1 MKIGYCI
8 CGSFCTHK
16 NSISV
21 LEKLCENHEVV
32 PILSEIVTKTDTRF
46 GKAEDL
52 IKKVT
57 ELCGRSPVTSI
68 KDAEP
73 LGPKEP
79 LDLLVICPCTGNTL
93 AKLAAGVTDSAVTMA
108 AKATVRADRPVLI
121 ALCSNDALGANLKNI
136 GELLNR
142 KNYYFAP
149 LHYDDPVNKPHS
161 LVSDFGKVPGCAE
174 FAYRRIQLPLF

>member
-16 NSISV
+16 NSLEV
-21 LEKLCENHEVV
+21 LQTLCAVHEVV
-32 PILSEIVTKTDTRF
+32 PVLSETAACTDTRF
-46 GKAEDL
+46 GTCGEL

-57 ELCGRSPVTSI
+57 MLCGRAPVMSI
-68 KDAEP
+68 RDAEP

-93 AKLAAGVTDSAVTMA
+93 AKLAAGITDTAVTMA

-161 LVSDFGKVPGCAE
+161 LLSDFGKVPLCAE
-174 FAYRRIQLPLF
+174 LAYERRQIPIF

>member
-16 NSISV
+16 NSLSC
-21 LEKLCENHEVV
+21 LEKLCEKHEVV
-32 PILSEIVTKTDTRF
+32 PILSEIVTATDTRF
-46 GKAEDL
+46 GKAEEL

-57 ELCGRSPVTSI
+57 GLCKREPVTQI

-79 LDLLVICPCTGNTL
+79 LDLLLICPCTGNTL
-93 AKLAAGVTDSAVTMA
+93 AKLAAGITDSTVTMA
-108 AKATVRADRPVLI
+108 AKATVRADRPVLV
-121 ALCSNDALGANLKNI
+121 ALCTNDALGANLKNI

-142 KNYYFAP
+142 KNYYFVP

-161 LVSDFGKVPGCAE
+161 LVSDFSKVPE
-174 FAYRRIQLPLF
+174 FVTLAMRGIQPPVF

>member
-8 CGSFCTHK
+8 CGSFCTHAK
-16 NSISV
+16 SLSA
-21 LEKLCENHEVV
+21 LETLCKSYEVV
-32 PILSEIVTKTDTRF
+32 PVLSEITANTDTRF
-46 GKAEDL
+46 GTHEEL

-57 ELCGRSPVTSI
+57 ELCGRTPVMSI

-93 AKLAAGVTDSAVTMA
+93 AKLAAGITDSTVTMA

-121 ALCSNDALGANLKNI
+121 ALCSNDALGANLQNI
-136 GELLNR
+136 GALLNR
-142 KNYYFAP
+142 KNFYFVP

-161 LVSDFGKVPGCAE
+161 LISDFDKVPLCAE
-174 FAYRRIQLPLF
+174 LAAQGRQIPVF

>member
-16 NSISV
+16 NSLSV
-21 LEKLCENHEVV
+21 LEKLCEKHEVV
-32 PILSEIVTKTDTRF
+32 PILSEIVAATGTRF

-57 ELCGRSPVTSI
+57 GLCKREPVTCI

-79 LDLLVICPCTGNTL
+79 LDLLLICPCTGNTL
-93 AKLAAGVTDSAVTMA
+93 AKLAAGITDSTVTMA

-161 LVSDFGKVPGCAE
+161 LVTDFGKVPECADL
-174 FAYRRIQLPLF
+174 AYRRVQLPLF

>member
-16 NSISV
+16 NSLEV
-21 LEKLCENHEVV
+21 LKTLCAEHEVV
-32 PILSEIVTKTDTRF
+32 PVLSETAAKTDTRF
-46 GKAEDL
+46 GTCGEL

-57 ELCGRSPVTSI
+57 ELCGRAPVMSI

-93 AKLAAGVTDSAVTMA
+93 AKIASGITDTAVTMA

-121 ALCSNDALGANLKNI
+121 ALCSNDALGANLQNI
-136 GELLNR
+136 GVLLNR
-142 KNYYFAP
+142 KNFYFVP

-161 LVSDFGKVPGCAE
+161 LLSDFGKVPLCVKL
-174 FAYRRIQLPLF
+174 AYERRQIPIF

>member
-16 NSISV
+16 QSLSV
-21 LEKLCENHEVV
+21 LRKLCADHEVV
-32 PILSEIVTKTDTRF
+32 PILSETVTKTDTRF

-52 IKKVT
+52 IKT
-57 ELCGRSPVTSI
+57 AADLCKREPVTSI

-93 AKLAAGVTDSAVTMA
+93 AKLAAGITDTTVTMA

-121 ALCSNDALGANLKNI
+121 ALCSNDALGANLRNI

-161 LVSDFGKVPGCAE
+161 LVSDFGMVCECAE
-174 FAYRRIQLPLF
+174 LAVRRKQIPIF